1 METVIQL
8 ADVSKAFRVDTG
20 RTPLVGLLSGAFGNS
35 QEKRFR
41 YSLHNLNLTIT
52 KGERVGLV
60 GNNGAGKTTLLKL
73 IAGLYAPTSGR
84 IMVKGRITFLAG
96 FGIGMVDEMT
106 VAENAFLYA
115 AIYGVDRDEIEANL
129 EEIVSWAGLTEFV
142 QTRFK
147 HLSDGMKIRLAF
159 STTRYFDADIYLL
172 DEALSAGDQSFRKK
186 CEQVF
191 LDYKKSARTMLIASH
206 NMTFVEDFCDKT
218 IWIEGGKLIA
228 FGETKEVIANYLAVS
243 GLKKKMNQET
253 QCVVREQ

>member
-1 METVIQL
+1 
-8 ADVSKAFRVDTG
+8 
-20 RTPLVGLLSGAFGNS
+20 
-35 QEKRFR
+35 
-41 YSLHNLNLTIT
+41 
-52 KGERVGLV
+52 
-60 GNNGAGKTTLLKL
+60 
-73 IAGLYAPTSGR
+73 
-84 IMVKGRITFLAG
+84 
-96 FGIGMVDEMT
+96 
-106 VAENAFLYA
+106 
-115 AIYGVDRDEIEANL
+115 
-129 EEIVSWAGLTEFV
+129 
-142 QTRFK
+142 
-147 HLSDGMKIRLAF
+147 MKIRLAF